1 MDDNFEIETITEEQL
16 LEEIKDGVEIQDEE
30 YEEEEQ

>member
-16 LEEIKDGVEIQDEE
+16 LEDIKDGVEIQDEE
-30 YEEEEQ
+30 YEEGE

>member
-30 YEEEEQ
+30 YEEGE